1 MSLAQKTTT
10 GIFWNFLEKLSRRG
24 MGIAVT
30 LLLAHFLT
38 PDDYGLMAM
47 IAVFLAIANSL
58 MDLGFSNAIIRKKNP
73 TQEYFNTAFYSNI
86 SLGLLSYL
94 LLFMI
99 APLVANFYEEPR
111 LTILI
116 RVIGIV
122 VIINAFQ
129 VVQYNI
135 LSRNID
141 FKAQLKAA
149 LPATFISG
157 LCAVIMAYA
166 GFGVWSLI
174 AQTIISS
181 IIFTVILWS
190 MDIWRPA
197 FVFSQDSLSE
207 MFGFGS
213 KLFLSGLLNTVFNN
227 IYIIVIAKIFTTTI
241 AGHYFFA
248 NKIKELIINQLVTS
262 IQVVTYP
269 ALSTFQDDDIR
280 LKAGYRKVI
289 QATTFGLF
297 PAMAI
302 MAALAE
308 PLFIVFLKDKWLP
321 AVPYLQLMCISG
333 LMYPLHSINLNI
345 LNVKGRSDLFLYLEI
360 IKKIIILAI
369 LGISIQFGVMGIL
382 VGQIISSVLS
392 YLPNSYYSGK
402 LIDYPVREQIR
413 DFFPA
418 LFLSII
424 IAFVI
429 YVGIEISTLPA
440 LIELVI
446 FGVLAGILYV
456 VTSYVFKLEAM
467 KIAEKLV
474 KDKCRRKS

>member
-94 LLFMI
+94 LLFII

-122 VIINAFQ
+122 VIINSFQ

-166 GFGVWSLI
+166 GFGVWALI
-174 AQTIISS
+174 GQTIISS
-181 IIFTVILWS
+181 IIFTLILWS

-197 FVFSQDSLSE
+197 FLFGQDSLSE

-308 PLFIVFLKDKWLP
+308 PLFMVFLKDKWLP